1 MSRVISHKLEISNKL
16 RDYAH
21 NPVIM
26 STMQTLIRGS
36 ARLGIE
42 LTPTQVEQ
50 FQRYYELLAEWNK
63 RVNLTGVTDYEE
75 VQTKHF
81 LDSLTIIPALNKQK
95 DAADLNIID
104 VGSGAGL
111 PGIPLKI
118 VLGQAELVLL
128 ESVGKKTAFLE
139 ELVRQLLLDKVQVIT
154 GRAEEVAHQP
164 EYRQRFSVVVSRALA
179 KLPTLVEL
187 TLPFCQVGG
196 VTIAQK
202 KGGISREIDEAAAAI
217 TVLGGKPLEV
227 SKIELPGISSD
238 RCLVIIDKVQSTP
251 TKYPRRSGMPAKRP
265 IK

>member
-1 MSRVISHKLEISNKL
+1 MQKLISG
-16 RDYAH
+16 A
-21 NPVIM
+21 
-26 STMQTLIRGS
+26 

-42 LTPTQVEQ
+42 LTPQQLDQ
-50 FQRYYELLAEWNK
+50 FQLYCKLLTEWNK
-63 RVNLTGVTDYEE
+63 RINLTAILDYEE

-81 LDSLTIIPALNKQK
+81 LDSLTVLPAIGKEKESVALS
-95 DAADLNIID
+95 IID

-118 VLGQAELVLL
+118 VLDQAELVLL

-139 ELVRQLLLDKVQVIT
+139 ELVRQLRLEKVKVIT

-164 EYRQRFSVVVSRALA
+164 EFREGFSVAVSRALA

-187 TLPFCQVGG
+187 TLPFCQVSG

-202 KGGISREIDEAAAAI
+202 KGDISEELNEAANAI
-217 TVLGGKPLEV
+217 TILGGKLREV
-227 SKIELPGISSD
+227 SKVEMPELSPD
-238 RCLVIIDKVQSTP
+238 RCLVIIDKVQPTP
-251 TKYPRRSGMPAKRP
+251 PKYPRRSGMPEKRP